1 MDRCDTCNEYFCAA
15 CRYST
20 LSKDWG
26 NACSG
31 CIKLI
36 ADKLGPKI
44 AQDKQDQDAKHTAE
58 MNKLLK
64 EIVRLR
70 GGPNLY

>member
-1 MDRCDTCNEYFCAA
+1 M
-15 CRYST
+15 
-20 LSKDWG
+20 SKDWG

-64 EIVRLR
+64 EIVLLR